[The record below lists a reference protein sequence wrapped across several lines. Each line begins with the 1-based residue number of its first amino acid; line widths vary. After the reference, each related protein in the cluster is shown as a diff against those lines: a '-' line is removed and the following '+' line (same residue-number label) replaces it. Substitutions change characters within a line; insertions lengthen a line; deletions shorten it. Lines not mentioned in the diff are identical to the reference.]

1 MGTVCSKAICILCGK
16 CGRFLRKRERYA
28 AWQGGLYLC
37 ALHYLDW
44 AVRLEHD
51 KATREVLRAW
61 SCVTRALIRRRTP
74 STAAMA
80 LEIFRQR
87 NQVTP
92 SCGVDSD
99 DSMPPLV
106 FDSDD
111 SMPPVVYDSPS
122 SEENE
127 RAQSDSSS
135 DESERPSL
143 EPFVGCVYVCF
154 NYRNLQ
160 AVAYS
165 IRV

>member
-1 MGTVCSKAICILCGK
+1 MGTVCSKACIQCGK
-16 CGRFLRKRERYA
+16 CFFFFRKRECYA
-28 AWQGGLYLC
+28 VGGLYLC
-37 ALHYLDW
+37 ALDYLDW

-51 KATREVLRAW
+51 EVTREVLRAW
-61 SCVTRALIRRRTP
+61 SCVTGALIRRRTP

-80 LEIFRQR
+80 LEIFHRW

-99 DSMPPLV
+99 DSMPPLL
-106 FDSDD
+106 
-111 SMPPVVYDSPS
+111 YDSPS

-165 IRV
+165 IIRV

>member
-1 MGTVCSKAICILCGK
+1 M

-28 AWQGGLYLC
+28 VCQRAAYLC
-37 ALHYLDW
+37 ALHCLDFAAW
-44 AVRLEHD
+44 LESQE
-51 KATREVLRAW
+51 AMREVLCAW
-61 SCVTRALIRRRTP
+61 SCVTRALSRRRTP

-80 LEIFRQR
+80 LEIFHRW

-99 DSMPPLV
+99 DSMPPLL
-106 FDSDD
+106 
-111 SMPPVVYDSPS
+111 YDSPS

-165 IRV
+165 IIRV